1 MSVAL
6 SAYRSLMR
14 SARIAFQERNRS
26 SRQGQ
31 GIAALNEHELIR
43 FPENIGDAPILAAAQ
58 GQIRSE
64 FRQNASLDPADDSI
78 PAAIQ
83 RAQDVAKVLREN
95 VVQGKKVEAGQDRYS
110 TLRLRAQR
118 PIQGILG

>member
-14 SARIAFQERNRS
+14 SARIAFQ
-26 SRQGQ
+26 
-31 GIAALNEHELIR
+31 
-43 FPENIGDAPILAAAQ
+43 GDAPILAAAQ

-64 FRQNASLDPADDSI
+64 FRQKASLDPTDDSI

-83 RAQDVAKVLREN
+83 RAEEVAKVLREN
-95 VVQGKKVEAGQDRYS
+95 VVQGKKVEEGQDRYTAPKEVAVDAGKQTS
-110 TLRLRAQR
+110 AKSCMNL
-118 PIQGILG
+118 